1 MNKIKVCLAQISTKL
16 GDVESNTNKHIERIK
31 ESNADIIC
39 FPELSLTGYMIK
51 DISFEIYDKCL
62 KAIEN
67 IKRKIKKDQLVIVGS
82 VIKNELQTIN
92 NGAFIIRGNEIVGN
106 TKKFYL
112 PTYGLF
118 EEMRYFT
125 PASPLNDLKV
135 FEFKGINFGVI
146 ICEDA

>member
-1 MNKIKVCLAQISTKL
+1 MNKINVCLAQISTKL
-16 GDVESNTNKHIERIK
+16 GDVESNAKKHVERIN

-67 IKRKIKKDQLVIVGS
+67 IRKNIKKDQLAIVGS
-82 VIKNELQTIN
+82 VIKNELKTIN
-92 NGAFIIRGNEIVGN
+92 NGAFIIKGNEIVGN
-106 TKKFYL
+106 AKKFYL

-125 PASPLNDLKV
+125 PASP
-135 FEFKGINFGVI
+135 FKGF
-146 ICEDA
+146 ESF